1 MAADEVPG
9 TDRRHRRRE
18 ATIREIV
25 DVAVEL
31 MGEHGA
37 AGLSLGDVA
46 RGMGI
51 RTPSLYGYFDSKNA
65 LYDAVFERG
74 WRELGVAMTPLM
86 TVPSA
91 PAAGRNEL
99 AGVAL
104 DAALGFA
111 RWAVEHPAYAQLMF
125 WRPVPG
131 YEPSAAAYAPAVEV
145 SEVGRAAFVSLR
157 ERGLFRADVDTDEA
171 FRQWTVLI
179 AGVVSQQLSNA
190 PHEPFDAGT
199 FTSGLPALVAMF
211 LQFYG
216 PAAGPTP
223 TTSRTKSRTPSRAT
237 RRSHGS
243 TRS

>member
-1 MAADEVPG
+1 MAVDVAAAP
-9 TDRRHRRRE
+9 DRRHRRRE
-18 ATIREIV
+18 ETIREIV

-46 RGMGI
+46 RRMGI

-74 WRELGVAMTPLM
+74 WRELGSDLRARWTLPDENGPKL
-86 TVPSA
+86 S
-91 PAAGRNEL
+91 RDDL
-99 AGVAL
+99 ASFAL
-104 DAALGFA
+104 DAAVGFA
-111 RWAVEHPAYAQLMF
+111 RWGIEHPAYAQLMF

-131 YEPSAAAYAPAVEV
+131 YEPSAAAYAPSVEV
-145 SEVGRAAFVSLR
+145 FVQGLAAFEALR
-157 ERGLFRADVDTDEA
+157 DRGLLRADVDIESA

-190 PHEPFDAGT
+190 PDESFDGGT
-199 FTSGLPALVAMF
+199 FTRGLPSLVAMF

-216 PAAGPTP
+216 PAPRAR
-223 TTSRTKSRTPSRAT
+223 RTR
-237 RRSHGS
+237 
-243 TRS
+243 

>member
-1 MAADEVPG
+1 VEVGVAPG

-18 ATIREIV
+18 ETIREIV
-25 DVAVEL
+25 DVAIEL

-46 RGMGI
+46 RRMGI

-74 WRELGVAMTPLM
+74 WRELGETVAPLM
-86 TVPSA
+86 SVPSQPRA
-91 PAAGRNEL
+91 EADTLAAI
-99 AGVAL
+99 AL
-104 DAALGFA
+104 EAASGFA
-111 RWAVEHPAYAQLMF
+111 RWGVEHPAYAQLMF

-131 YEPSAAAYAPAVEV
+131 YEPAEAAYAPAVEV
-145 SEVGRAAFVSLR
+145 FAVGRAAFERLR
-157 ERGLFRADVDTDEA
+157 EQGLFRGDVDIDEV

-190 PHEPFDAGT
+190 PHEPFDSGT
-199 FTSGLPALVAMF
+199 FTSGLPQLVAMF

-216 PAAGPTP
+216 PASGRP
-223 TTSRTKSRTPSRAT
+223 RTLTKPRTT

-243 TRS
+243 SRG

>member
-1 MAADEVPG
+1 MGIDVAPA

-18 ATIREIV
+18 ETIREIV

-46 RGMGI
+46 RRMGI

-65 LYDAVFERG
+65 LYDAVFEQG
-74 WRELGVAMTPLM
+74 WRQLADDL
-86 TVPSA
+86 TVRWTF
-91 PAAGRNEL
+91 PAEAGRRMSHDEL
-99 AGVAL
+99 AEFAL
-104 DAALGFA
+104 SAATSFA
-111 RWAVEHPAYAQLMF
+111 RWGIEHPAYAQLMF

-131 YEPSAAAYAPAVEV
+131 YQPSAAAYAPAVDV
-145 SEVGRAAFVSLR
+145 FDLGLQAFQGLR
-157 ERGLFRADVDTDEA
+157 ERGALRADVDIAEA

-190 PHEPFDAGT
+190 PHESFDGGT
-199 FTSGLPALVAMF
+199 FTSGLPQLVAMF

-216 PAAGPTP
+216 PAPRAR
-223 TTSRTKSRTPSRAT
+223 RTR
-237 RRSHGS
+237 
-243 TRS
+243 

>member
-1 MAADEVPG
+1 MAVDVAPG

-18 ATIREIV
+18 ETIREIV
-25 DVAVEL
+25 DVAIEL

-46 RGMGI
+46 RRMGI

-74 WRELGVAMTPLM
+74 WRELGEAIGPLM
-86 TVPSA
+86 SVPDQ
-91 PAAGRNEL
+91 PAEGRDPL
-99 AGVAL
+99 AAIAL
-104 DAALGFA
+104 DAACGFA
-111 RWAVEHPAYAQLMF
+111 RWGVEHPAYAQLMF

-131 YEPSAAAYAPAVEV
+131 YEPAASAYAPAVEV
-145 SEVGRAAFVSLR
+145 FALGRAAFVRLR
-157 ERGLFRADVDTDEA
+157 EQGLFRADVDVDEA

-190 PHEPFDAGT
+190 PQEPFDGGT
-199 FTSGLPALVAMF
+199 FTSGLPQLVAMF

-216 PAAGPTP
+216 PASGSPQP
-223 TTSRTKSRTPSRAT
+223 TTRTT

-243 TRS
+243 SRG